1 MSNKLNF
8 SPISKPNPISPIT
21 YPNRFT
27 NEKTASPPQ
36 ESVKKFSLFEDTN
49 NGKYPLAIQPNS
61 YKKISEKYAHLYPSV
76 SPKCT
81 KWGEFTPPNYLPIKR
96 GESNQTGEEQDE
108 TGYDV
113 GYDPKYNTKFRIC
126 QEGPY
131 AGRRAEFF
139 DRCVGNPIDLDDKDR
154 LFNQTERLVF
164 ENYMNPQYDGRKCA
178 KWDKYH
184 KTRTNFGKYMF
195 RCEEQSDMNGKYGI
209 FRDKCETNELSDT
222 DKMEFKTWVKTR
234 KQVKEDILNNPY
246 NNLTNK
252 KSNYTYGGINNRTKR
267 RKHKYTPKKSKKSK
281 KQHSKKSTRH
291 HNKK

>member
-8 SPISKPNPISPIT
+8 STISRPIPISPIT

-27 NEKTASPPQ
+27 NEKKEPPQ
-36 ESVKKFSLFEDTN
+36 NDYVKKFSLFEDTN
-49 NGKYPLAIQPNS
+49 NRKYPLEIQPKS

-76 SPKCT
+76 NPKCT
-81 KWGEFTPPNYLPIKR
+81 KWGEFTAPNYLPIKQ
-96 GESNQTGEEQDE
+96 GESKQNAEEQDE

-113 GYDPKYNTKFRIC
+113 GYDPTYNTKFSIC

-139 DRCVGNPIDLDDKDR
+139 DRCVGNPRDLDDKDR

-164 ENYMNPQYDGRKCA
+164 ENYMNPQYDGRICS

-184 KTRTNFGKYMF
+184 KTRTNIGKYMV
-195 RCEEQSDMNGKYGI
+195 RCEEPSDMNGKYGI
-209 FRDKCETNELSDT
+209 FRDKCETNELSDA

-234 KQVKEDILNNPY
+234 KQVKEDILKNPY

-252 KSNYTYGGINNRTKR
+252 KSNYTYGGINNRTKTRKTKRDYKSKKLKR
-267 RKHKYTPKKSKKSK
+267 RHNKKSKSRK
-281 KQHSKKSTRH
+281 
-291 HNKK
+291 